1 MRQLKSSSAISL
13 ANFISD
19 RRRAGHLPPLLW
31 LGHGCSISAGCST
44 EQDLLA
50 RVSEVLG
57 VKVSSREE
65 LRGRFTEHHQELLH
79 GQSPEGSTRRL
90 GYSLL
95 AQLVA
100 KGYFRMIITSSS
112 DFQLEDQLRAVL
124 PYPKVVIA
132 THHNQTD
139 EEIARQLN
147 NLRSDSVF
155 SFHYHDGFEGERD
168 ASANH
173 FPQFEPP
180 LRDELRRLIAKHG
193 LVFIGYSVA
202 ESQLTQLLSDT
213 KKVWFVD
220 PITPPADLQKVGI
233 EPERHV
239 KGEDAL
245 FDNFLQGVCSVTMT
259 KELSKRLM
267 VGQDGSI
274 DPQGR
279 GRIDKLV
286 DDIMTWLRADS
297 LDDSEVEKLTQKLLG
312 KINSLVAQRDDNIC
326 LIFTNDPEAPGGREI
341 RTLIERTPHLK
352 RLVSDFTLVTV
363 KITGR
368 GDAHGNGRAVE
379 GIEPKVDLREFDAI
393 VILDD
398 ISFSGNTLRIL
409 RDYLVG
415 ACKVDPL
422 KVVAALLQIDG
433 DLRAKL
439 VDEGWHVLYVSEHNG
454 FGLSTP
460 WGFARPTRA
469 KLGTAHACP
478 PVTPAGDLSVKSFM
492 PQSTLGFIPKPW
504 GELVVVRDNAFNSS
518 RLLYLER
525 GERTSVHYHLLR
537 DEIFYVLDDRIR
549 IQLWDRFIE
558 LNKNQSFR
566 IPAGVPHSI
575 IALDSACR
583 LLEIAEGFCDAQ
595 RDIVRLRDIYER
607 SLCDFGDDGLI

>member
-1 MRQLKSSSAISL
+1 MRQLRSASANKL
-13 ANFISD
+13 ANSISG
-19 RRRAGHLPPLLW
+19 RRPGGRLPPLLW

-44 EQDLLA
+44 EQELLEK
-50 RVSEVLG
+50 VSEVIG
-57 VKVSSREE
+57 VKVSSLEE
-65 LRGRFTEHHQELLH
+65 LRGRFSEYHDKLLH
-79 GQSPEGSTRRL
+79 DQAAEGPTRRL

-100 KGYFRMIITSSS
+100 RGYFRMIITSSS
-112 DFQLEDQLRAVL
+112 DYQLEEQLRVVM
-124 PYPKVVIA
+124 PYQKVVI
-132 THHNQTD
+132 TTHNQTD
-139 EEIARQLN
+139 DEVARQLN

-155 SFHYHDGFEGERD
+155 SFHYHDGVGCE

-173 FPQFEPP
+173 FTQFEPA
-180 LRDELRRLIAKHG
+180 LLNELRRLIAKHG
-193 LVFIGYSVA
+193 LVFVGYAVA
-202 ESQLTQLLSDT
+202 ESQLTQLLTDT
-213 KKVWFVD
+213 SKVWFVD
-220 PITPPADLQKVGI
+220 PITPPEDFRRLGI
-233 EPERHV
+233 DPERCV
-239 KGEDAL
+239 TGEDAL

-267 VGQDGSI
+267 LRPDGGI
-274 DPQGR
+274 DPHSR
-279 GRIDKLV
+279 ESIDKLV
-286 DDIMTWLRADS
+286 NNIVKRLRADS
-297 LDDSEVEKLTQKLLG
+297 LDDSEVDELTRKLLG
-312 KINSLVAQRDDNIC
+312 KINSSVAQRDDNVC

-341 RTLIERTPHLK
+341 RTLIERTPDLK
-352 RLVSDFTLVTV
+352 KLVSDFTLVTV
-363 KITGR
+363 QITGR
-368 GDAHGNGRAVE
+368 GDAHGNGREVK
-379 GIEPKVDLREFDAI
+379 GIEPEGVDLSKFDAI

-415 ACKVDPL
+415 SCKVDRL

-433 DLRAKL
+433 DLLKRL
-439 VDEGWHVLYVSEHNG
+439 REEGWRVLYVSEHSG

-469 KLGTAHACP
+469 KLGNDHACP
-478 PVTPAGDLSVKSFM
+478 MVAPADDLSVKSFM

-525 GERTSVHYHLLR
+525 GQRTSVHYHLLR

-558 LNKNQSFR
+558 LSKNQSFR

-583 LLEIAEGFCDAQ
+583 VLEIAEGFCDAQ
-595 RDIVRLRDIYER
+595 RDIVRVRDNYER
-607 SLCDFGDDGLI
+607 QLRDFGDDGLI